1 MAKYFCVGA
10 TPRGCPIPCGC
21 PLTGQAR
28 GPAPTTLYWV
38 SVYPNWV
45 NKYIHAYIVFFTIF
59 DRKSGRLLNF
69 NNILICIQKYSGRSV
84 YGT

>member
-45 NKYIHAYIVFFTIF
+45 NKYIHAYIVFFTM
-59 DRKSGRLLNF
+59 KSMKYMKKNF
-69 NNILICIQKYSGRSV
+69 MSFMYFMVKSSYQG
-84 YGT
+84 